1 MEKERFFTSK
11 RMTGLAVLIALSVVL
26 QILSGIFPSLVPMN
40 FALIPITLAGI
51 LYGIIG
57 GAIVGFSCGVVVL
70 VQVIT
75 MGGSNLFYQ
84 MIWTQDPFVTTLT
97 CLVKT
102 TVAGVLSG
110 LFYKLTHRKN
120 ELVSVFVAG
129 GIVPIVNTALFI
141 VGCLFMTSVQGMAG
155 GQNLLVFIMVGL
167 VGFNFFFELLTS
179 LLVCPTLHKVIGVL
193 KKNFRRK

>member
-1 MEKERFFTSK
+1 
-11 RMTGLAVLIALSVVL
+11 MTGLAVLIALSVVL

-51 LYGIIG
+51 LYGATG

-84 MIWTQDPFVTTLT
+84 MIWTHDPFVTTLT

-102 TVAGVLSG
+102 TVAGFLSG